1 MSIVAYIV
9 LLIALL
15 AVELLYMRF
24 ARALGVVQGCH
35 QRDSHS
41 RPTVIGGG
49 IVFYVAGVVAILMVA
64 PVDWWLF
71 GGITVL
77 AAISFADDLRPQS
90 VCSRLVVQALAV
102 GAVLYAAG
110 CSLWWLVPAL
120 AFVNACNF
128 MDGINGLAAG
138 YNLLLMLT
146 LLAAEHLLGYEYNAL
161 TLCTLAA
168 CIVFTFFNFRTRPSC
183 FAGDVG
189 SITVA
194 AIALYLLAELMA
206 AAGSLRFVAFVAV
219 YGVDAALTIVHRILL
234 RRPIWRAHRMHLYQ
248 LLSNEVGLPH
258 LVTASIYVCV
268 QLLINVG
275 ALLIA
280 PDYDYAYLA
289 AVIAALSVV
298 YIILIRR
305 YFPLHQLPD

>member
-9 LLIALL
+9 LLIALM

-24 ARALGVVQGCH
+24 ARAIGAVSACH
-35 QRDSHS
+35 ERDSHH

-49 IVFYVAGVVAILMVA
+49 IVFYVAAVVAVLMAA
-64 PVDWWLF
+64 PVNWWLF
-71 GGITVL
+71 GGLTAL
-77 AAISFADDLRPQS
+77 ATISFADDLRPQS
-90 VCSRLVVQALAV
+90 VPLRLAVQAVAV
-102 GAVLYAAG
+102 GAVLHASG

-138 YNLLLMLT
+138 YNLLLMVT
-146 LLAAEHLLGYEYNAL
+146 LLVAQHLLGQQYNAL
-161 TLCTLAA
+161 TICTLAA
-168 CIVFTFFNFRTRPSC
+168 CMVFTFFNFRTRSRC

-189 SITVA
+189 SITAA
-194 AIALYLLAELMA
+194 AIALYLLAELMTA
-206 AAGSLRFVAFVAV
+206 YGSLRFVAFVAV
-219 YGVDAALTIVHRILL
+219 YGVDAALTIAHRILL

-248 LLSNEVGLPH
+248 ILSNEVGLPH
-258 LVTASIYVCV
+258 LLTASIYVGV

-275 ALLIA
+275 TLLIA
-280 PDYDYAYLA
+280 PDYGYTYLA
-289 AVIAALSVV
+289 AVIAALSAA
-298 YIILIRR
+298 YIILICR

>member
-1 MSIVAYIV
+1 MSITAYIV

-15 AVELLYMRF
+15 AVEALYMRF
-24 ARALGVVQGCH
+24 ARAIGAVSACQ
-35 QRDSHS
+35 QRDSHH

-49 IVFYVAGVVAILMVA
+49 IVFYVAAVVAVLMAAQVN
-64 PVDWWLF
+64 WWLF
-71 GGITVL
+71 GGLTAL

-90 VCSRLVVQALAV
+90 VPLRLAVQAAAV
-102 GAVLYAAG
+102 GAVLHAAG
-110 CSLWWLVPAL
+110 CSLWWLVPSL

-146 LLAAEHLLGYEYNAL
+146 LLAAQHVLGLVYNTL
-161 TLCTLAA
+161 TICTLAA
-168 CIVFTFFNFRTRPSC
+168 CMVFTFFNFRRRPRC

-189 SITVA
+189 SISAA
-194 AIALYLLAELMA
+194 AIALYLLATLMA
-206 AAGSLRFVAFVAV
+206 ADGSLRFVAFVAV
-219 YGVDAALTIVHRILL
+219 YGVDTALTITHRILL

-248 LLSNEVGLPH
+248 ILSNEVGLPH
-258 LVTASIYVCV
+258 LLTASIYVGV

-275 ALLIA
+275 TLLIA
-280 PDYDYAYLA
+280 PDYGYTYLA
-289 AVIAALSVV
+289 AVIAALSAA
-298 YIILIRR
+298 YFILIRR